1 MVRVI
6 IEYSSKIY
14 PERLKE
20 IDNPPSRLYVEGNVD
35 ILNEIGIAVIGSRT
49 NTLYGEKMCK
59 TFVKDLVE
67 YNINII
73 SGLAIR
79 N

>member
-1 MVRVI
+1 MRVI
-6 IEYSSKIY
+6 IEYSSETY
-14 PERLKE
+14 PERLRE
-20 IDNPPSRLYVEGNVD
+20 IDNPPSRLYVQGNVE
-35 ILNEIGIAVIGSRT
+35 ILNEIGLAVVGSRT
-49 NTLYGEKMCK
+49 NTEYGEKMCK
-59 TFVKDLVE
+59 TFVKNLVE

>member
-1 MVRVI
+1 MNNI
-6 IEYSSKIY
+6 
-14 PERLKE
+14 
-20 IDNPPSRLYVEGNVD
+20 D